1 MMIKSITNYEGYVSE
16 DIPTLI
22 LEVCTKELYNEEDDE
37 LEILTLYK
45 EYPDVDFEDFEE
57 VFEKIDVS
65 DIEDEYATLDFT
77 GAGMTIGFTIPDNGE
92 LDENM
97 SRQCFEKIINIFEK
111 QLY

>member
-1 MMIKSITNYEGYVSE
+1 MIKSITNYEGYVSE

-22 LEVCTKELYNEEDDE
+22 LEVCTKELYNEDDDE
-37 LEILTLYK
+37 LKILTLYK

-92 LDENM
+92 LDEDM
-97 SRQCFEKIINIFEK
+97 SKQCFEKIIKICEK